1 MASSP
6 VNDGVVKVPH
16 VASLSFTLSSKWRSN
31 SWREALHAPCEC
43 REVRFVWQ
51 RAGVGRTKSN
61 EPRTGRASSL
71 NRPAFIFVFFD
82 QVTREL
88 GALSEV
94 TILSSSS
101 RGCGVQDT
109 EPERRKPTLARYQR
123 VDVDTASKIL
133 PRCFWPSWP
142 KRPQTECTRNPAIRT
157 VRDSLAVAPERR
169 APISSLVMSVFVEC
183 FRDSYVCTALELL
196 TGNVSTTI
204 RKESARVD
212 SPTSETCP

>member
-1 MASSP
+1 MA
-6 VNDGVVKVPH
+6 
-16 VASLSFTLSSKWRSN
+16 
-31 SWREALHAPCEC
+31 
-43 REVRFVWQ
+43 
-51 RAGVGRTKSN
+51 
-61 EPRTGRASSL
+61 TGRRGANKVERASYRSSL
-71 NRPAFIFVFFD
+71 FFESPSFHLRILRSD
-82 QVTREL
+82 
-88 GALSEV
+88 SEV

-157 VRDSLAVAPERR
+157 VRDSLAVAPESR
-169 APISSLVMSVFVEC
+169 APISSLVMSVFVER

-204 RKESARVD
+204 RKER
-212 SPTSETCP
+212 TCRLTHQ